1 MIVGTTHKN
10 VDESAANTTMSMV
23 TMNDQI
29 DVQLDPDITPPHP
42 YQQLPPLQNAR
53 ISISGRAK
61 IHTLKKY
68 LIMKLGI
75 ERYEYLKSGV
85 VVVVDD

>member
-1 MIVGTTHKN
+1 VIVGTTHKN

-53 ISISGRAK
+53 ID
-61 IHTLKKY
+61 LW
-68 LIMKLGI
+68 
-75 ERYEYLKSGV
+75 
-85 VVVVDD
+85 

>member
-1 MIVGTTHKN
+1 VIVGTTHKN

-42 YQQLPPLQNAR
+42 YQLFNAFWLWSEEPCHDV
-53 ISISGRAK
+53 I
-61 IHTLKKY
+61 Y
-68 LIMKLGI
+68 MFF
-75 ERYEYLKSGV
+75 
-85 VVVVDD
+85 